1 MSTYSDWRKAFLK
14 RPEPRQVHWL
24 CGPEAVLIEDII
36 RSIKWAL
43 SPEPWDYVP
52 LVLGEDSEREV
63 WAQLAQHPSGQGNR
77 LVVVRNA
84 EKLKQTERVTAFV
97 KHWTENPRTYA
108 VFVSNEESIRHT
120 EPTQDRPK
128 GEVIPFLRFGVKG
141 YVIEAKPFTQRT
153 VPVAIEWVKSKAKM
167 RDGVASYLLDR
178 ANGNLRLAR
187 DTSLKLA
194 AFGGEASMSA
204 VNELLSEMPR
214 DTFSDALVAID
225 KKTALL
231 ALERLTPS
239 EYSRTLGM
247 LDQRLDLAGM
257 VHDLMLEHKTASEI
271 ARAAGN
277 KNFLVP
283 EIMKVAKHYDSK
295 RRLEIRQ
302 VLALADETLRSG
314 EHVGVLEVVVSQW

>member
-1 MSTYSDWRKAFLK
+1 
-14 RPEPRQVHWL
+14 
-24 CGPEAVLIEDII
+24 
-36 RSIKWAL
+36 
-43 SPEPWDYVP
+43 
-52 LVLGEDSEREV
+52 
-63 WAQLAQHPSGQGNR
+63 
-77 LVVVRNA
+77 
-84 EKLKQTERVTAFV
+84 
-97 KHWTENPRTYA
+97 
-108 VFVSNEESIRHT
+108 
-120 EPTQDRPK
+120 
-128 GEVIPFLRFGVKG
+128 
-141 YVIEAKPFTQRT
+141 
-153 VPVAIEWVKSKAKM
+153 
-167 RDGVASYLLDR
+167 
-178 ANGNLRLAR
+178 
-187 DTSLKLA
+187 
-194 AFGGEASMSA
+194 MSA